1 MKFETMINTE
11 EKYTLVINYP
21 TLSAGGI
28 EVYLAA
34 LMRYCLSEGH
44 RVIWITTTRCLQ
56 EIAFT
61 GIADDPR
68 LEIVISERWN
78 RYFGVADIRFQ
89 ESERVVMISCRA
101 MSYIVAEEI
110 KRRARVR
117 SFQHFFTVAHF
128 AGSAY
133 YPDRYLKHKWA
144 RSIVFHFWKKIVSRL
159 VEKDCLRAFSLK
171 HLECYEDY
179 YGVPIPD
186 KLDKVLPVFA
196 VEHKEFDFQNTEE
209 RAGERGQRFIITTC
223 SRFMFP
229 HKGYVLGL
237 VQAFGI
243 MKEKYPYAEL
253 WIIGHG
259 EGETQLQEKIGTLP
273 QDVQS
278 GIRMIGL
285 VSPDELQDC
294 YKRSHLIVGLAGAIW
309 DGAMSGI
316 PSLVVRHYCCECETY
331 GYFEDAFEKTLS
343 EEPGE
348 SIVPY
353 IEACITMRQDEYVGH
368 AQKGY
373 AAACAYKE
381 SEENPNYFFEQ
392 RNAAS
397 AITVYRPWEPIL
409 GRILYVMFMIRDRF
423 FRHAEA

>member
-28 EVYLAA
+28 EVSLAA
-34 LMRYCLSEGH
+34 LMRYSLSEGH
-44 RVIWITTTRCLQ
+44 RVIWITTTHCLQ

-133 YPDRYLKHKWA
+133 YPDRYLKHKWV

-159 VEKDCLRAFSLK
+159 VENDCLRAFSLK

-186 KLDKVLPVFA
+186 KPDKVIPAFDFA
-196 VEHKEFDFQNTEE
+196 HREFDLPNAENRARE
-209 RAGERGQRFIITTC
+209 RSRRFVITTC
-223 SRFMFP
+223 SRFTFP
-229 HKGYVLGL
+229 HKGYLLGL
-237 VQAFGI
+237 IDAFRI
-243 MKEKYPYAEL
+243 IKAKYPYAEL

-259 EGETQLQEKIGTLP
+259 EGETALREKIGMLP
-273 QDVQS
+273 PDAQS
-278 GIRMIGL
+278 GVKMVGL
-285 VSPDELQDC
+285 VSPDDLQGY
-294 YKRSHLIVGLAGAIW
+294 YKQSNLIVGLAGAIW

-316 PSLVVRHYCCECETY
+316 PSLVVRHYCYDCETY
-331 GYFEDAFEKTLS
+331 GYFGDASNKVLS
-343 EEPGE
+343 EEQGE
-348 SIVPY
+348 GIVPY
-353 IEACITMRQDEYVGH
+353 IEATINMEQEAYIDH
-368 AQKGY
+368 ARKGY
-373 AAACAYKE
+373 AAACDCDE